1 MHCTVLYSIVF
12 VQKSKRG
19 LLADLVAAGGLSGRD
34 LARVC
39 EQAVADVPASE
50 ADRARFLEDITA
62 LSSPGAPSAPPV
74 RGAGGPGYD
83 GRNDYAQPPSR
94 YYD

>member
-1 MHCTVLYSIVF
+1 MIHETKSLSDLASF
-12 VQKSKRG
+12 VQTSKRR

-39 EQAVADVPASE
+39 EQAVAEVPASE
-50 ADRARFLEDITA
+50 AERARFLEDVSA
-62 LSSPGAPSAPPV
+62 LATSAGPPAPARGAPGYGDSYAP
-74 RGAGGPGYD
+74 A
-83 GRNDYAQPPSR
+83 PSR

>member
-1 MHCTVLYSIVF
+1 MRIAAS
-12 VQKSKRG
+12 VQASKRR

-39 EQAVADVPASE
+39 ELAVAEVPASE
-50 ADRARFLEDITA
+50 AERARFLEDVSA
-62 LSSPGAPSAPPV
+62 LATSAGPPAPAA
-74 RGAGGPGYD
+74 RPGYD
-83 GRNDYAQPPSR
+83 SYDSAPAPSR